1 MVPGQPPP
9 KDRHSKVGK
18 RHGEFVKESFLM
30 KAARYVYLRFKT
42 IQAIGPERCYQK
54 FPHLRP
60 RAPKSFSVGKLIGQ
74 VRNENG
80 HWENVYDLPDE

>member
-1 MVPGQPPP
+1 MAPGQPHR

-42 IQAIGPERCYQK
+42 IQAIGAERCYEK

-60 RAPKSFSVGKLIGQ
+60 RAQKVPVGKVIGH
-74 VRNENG
+74 VRNESG
-80 HWENVYDLPDE
+80 HWENVHDLPDE